1 MRTADLAE
9 RTLQGDRRACAR
21 LITLVEDRDPEALAQ
36 LRQLPARSAFRVGIT
51 GPPGAGKSTL
61 VDLLIQAARGADLR
75 VGVLAI
81 DPSSPY
87 SGGAILGDRVR
98 MQAHSTDS
106 GVFIRS
112 MGSRG
117 HLGGLAAATASA
129 CRVLEAFG
137 CDVVIIETV
146 GAGQSEVEI
155 ASLADSV
162 LLVLAPNAGDGI
174 QALKAGIMEIP
185 DFFVINKGDVPGAAA
200 TAREVRA
207 MLEESAGGP
216 QHGGAGLA
224 PTERIH
230 VTRGLEPLPE
240 SGVPELWAAL
250 QRFRPPAGDGL
261 AGSDGG
267 AAPGAPAAPATRRSL
282 REAVL
287 SEALEMLRERLMALG
302 EPEIAAGEDI
312 QSAAERLLARLGPGL
327 ASGTTADSVT
337 GTADSAADS
346 RETSPELSKTRGR

>member
-1 MRTADLAE
+1 MRTEELAD

-21 LITLVEDRDPEALAQ
+21 FITLIEDRDPEALAQ
-36 LRQLPARSAFRVGIT
+36 LRGLPARLAFRVGVT

-61 VDLLIQAARGADLR
+61 VDLLIQSGRAAGQK

-81 DPSSPY
+81 DPSSPF

-129 CRVLEAFG
+129 CRILEAYG
-137 CDVVIIETV
+137 CDVVLIETV

-155 ASLADSV
+155 ASLADAV

-185 DFFVINKGDVPGAAA
+185 DYFVVNKGDVPGAAA

-207 MLEESAGGP
+207 MLEEAAADGRN
-216 QHGGAGLA
+216 GGATAAAADRLPA
-224 PTERIH
+224 TERIF
-230 VTRGLEPLPE
+230 VTRGLEPLAE
-240 SGVPELWAAL
+240 SGVAEMWAAL
-250 QRFRPPAGDGL
+250 QRFRPRAGQ
-261 AGSDGG
+261 
-267 AAPGAPAAPATRRSL
+267 PAARRSL
-282 REAVL
+282 RDAVL
-287 SEALEMLRERLMALG
+287 SEALEQLRERLVALG
-302 EPEIAAGEDI
+302 DAEIGPDEDI
-312 QSAAERLLARLGPGL
+312 QAAAERLLDRLF
-327 ASGTTADSVT
+327 T
-337 GTADSAADS
+337 GSSKPD
-346 RETSPELSKTRGR
+346 ETLSKLRGR